1 MRKEITILAVCILA
15 AALMAGCA
23 CHSVQTT
30 DECRF
35 RSQQP
40 PPEKACAAQA
50 DSSAEDGIC
59 VKWVLE
65 KGWELLLSVLKL
77 IYQPTTWLLS
87 SIG

>member
-1 MRKEITILAVCILA
+1 MRKEIIILAVCVLT
-15 AALMAGCA
+15 AALFAGCA

-40 PPEKACAAQA
+40 PPAKSCTSPA
-50 DSSAEDGIC
+50 DTSAEDGLC
-59 VKWVLE
+59 VKWALE

-77 IYQPTTWLLS
+77 IYKPATWLLT